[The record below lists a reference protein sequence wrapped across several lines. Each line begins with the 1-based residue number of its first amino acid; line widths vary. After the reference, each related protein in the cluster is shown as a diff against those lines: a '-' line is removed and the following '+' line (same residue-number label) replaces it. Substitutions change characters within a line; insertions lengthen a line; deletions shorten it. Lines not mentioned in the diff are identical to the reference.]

1 MFLLHTEACTC
12 STDDCNSKYKW
23 EEWALKKAKEEE
35 SEPAESA
42 GEFA

>member
-1 MFLLHTEACTC
+1 MFLLLTEACTC

-23 EEWALKKAKEEE
+23 EEWALKAKEEE
-35 SEPAESA
+35 SEPEESA